1 MAEAQVVEVDISQID
16 FPDEMS
22 LRAAA
27 IYLEISEMRV
37 RTLAK
42 DEDLKSFKNEAGHW
56 RFAKEDLAE
65 FKATMGSRRGG
76 YRRGDRKYW
85 RVQVKH
91 EDIESVKEALEPFG
105 IELESQYQYEKK
117 DEAEKEDAKEAKS
130 KEEKKG
136 GIFSG

>member
-1 MAEAQVVEVDISQID
+1 MAKDQVVEVDISQID

-27 IYLEISEMRV
+27 IFLEISEMRV

-56 RFAKEDLAE
+56 RFAKEDLEE
-65 FKATMGSRRGG
+65 FKSTMGSRRGG

-91 EDIESVKEALEPFG
+91 DDIEAVKEALEPFG

-117 DEAEKEDAKEAKS
+117 DEAAKEEEAEEKS
-130 KEEKKG
+130 KG
-136 GIFSG
+136 LFSG